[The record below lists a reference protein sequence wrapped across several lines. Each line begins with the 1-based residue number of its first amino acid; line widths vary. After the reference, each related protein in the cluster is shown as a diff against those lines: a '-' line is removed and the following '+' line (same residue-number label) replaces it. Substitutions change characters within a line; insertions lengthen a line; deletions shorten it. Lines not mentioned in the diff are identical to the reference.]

1 MFSFNLQLH
10 RNSRLLSML
19 FLGFSSALP
28 LALTGSTLQAW
39 FTQAGVSIVAIG
51 ALTLIGLPYNLKFL
65 WAPIMDRFVPPL
77 MGRRRGWICVMQL
90 SLCVALFVMSML
102 NPGVTPT
109 IIGALALTIAFLSA
123 SQDIAIDAYRTDVL
137 LPEERG
143 VGSAIFIF
151 AARMAMLISA
161 GLALILADHFGW
173 HVTYQLMACLLAGV
187 SIATF
192 FAPETSRA
200 IQPPKKFVEAVVEPF
215 KDLLQRDSI
224 VLIFLFVIFYKFGD
238 AFALSLMSNFL
249 LRGLGFSLTDVG
261 LAFKTF
267 GLIATILGAFVSG
280 LYYARLGLFRAL
292 LVFGLAQAFSN
303 FMFMLLAMVGKN
315 YELMVS
321 AIFIEQFCSG
331 MTTTVFMVFLMSLCH
346 QKYTATQY
354 ALLSALFALGRV
366 LIGPFAAVLVKY
378 IGWTSFFGWSV
389 ILSFPGIIFLLLIRV
404 RVRFNAEALEV

>member
-1 MFSFNLQLH
+1 MLS
-10 RNSRLLSML
+10 SRLLSML
-19 FLGFSSALP
+19 SLGFASALP

-65 WAPIMDRFVPPL
+65 WAPVMDRFVPPFL
-77 MGRRRGWICVMQL
+77 GRRRGWICLMQIG
-90 SLCVALFVMSML
+90 LCVALFIMSAL
-102 NPGVTPT
+102 NPSGLPT
-109 IIGALALTIAFLSA
+109 AMGAIALVIAFLSA

-143 VGSAIFIF
+143 VGSAMFIF
-151 AARMAMLISA
+151 AARLAMLISA
-161 GLALILADHFGW
+161 GLALILADRVGW
-173 HVTYQLMACLLAGV
+173 QLTYEIMAVLLASAAV
-187 SIATF
+187 ATF

-215 KDLLQRDSI
+215 KDLLQRESI
-224 VLIFLFVIFYKFGD
+224 VLILLFVVFYKFGD

-261 LAFKTF
+261 VAFKTF
-267 GLIATILGAFVSG
+267 GLFATILGAFVSG

-303 FMFMLLAMVGKN
+303 LMFMVLAIAGKN
-315 YELMVS
+315 YALMVS

-346 QKYTATQY
+346 QKYSATQY

-366 LIGPFAAVLVKY
+366 LIGPFAAMMVKY

-389 ILSFPGIIFLLLIRV
+389 ILSFPGIVFLLLIRMKV
-404 RVRFNAEALEV
+404 QFNAEAVNV